1 VLRDSILTHFYVPF
15 PQVHRSHVFND
26 ERQLWLQQIAEGP
39 LTIVQPFNG
48 YKVHGIRFH
57 TRARS
62 ARKKTYSC
70 GVLVKGTT
78 SGAAGGVD
86 YYGVLDEVLRVEYPG
101 EPIKRCVLF
110 RCDWFDPS
118 QPRGT
123 RYSNI
128 NCTFEVNHQRR
139 YRKYEPFVLADVV
152 YQVFYISYPSGVTN
166 KSSWWAA
173 LLNKPRVY
181 PHLGVDE
188 GEQAP
193 LVFQEEFMTSTVE
206 MSDAL
211 PDVLVDNNHVD
222 IEVEAVDV
230 ASADEDEPNEEDTDD
245 ESEWDDLE
253 SDTEDEDSQIGYHSD
268 DDDSDD
274 DEGDT
279 DNATDD

>member
-1 VLRDSILTHFYVPF
+1 M
-15 PQVHRSHVFND
+15 FND

-39 LTIVQPFNG
+39 LNIVQPFSG

-78 SGAAGGVD
+78 SGAAGGDD
-86 YYGVLDEVLRVEYPG
+86 YYGVLEEVLRVEYPG

-110 RCDWFDPS
+110 RCEWFDPS
-118 QPRGT
+118 QRRGT
-123 RYSNI
+123 RYSKI
-128 NCTFEVNHQRR
+128 NYTFEVNHQRK
-139 YRKYEPFVLADVV
+139 YRKYEPFVLADVA

-181 PHLGVDE
+181 PQYGVEE
-188 GEQAP
+188 GEQLP
-193 LVFQEEFMTSTVE
+193 LVFQEDFMTSTME

-211 PDVLVDNNHVD
+211 PNGLVDNANVD
-222 IEVEAVDV
+222 IEVEVV
-230 ASADEDEPNEEDTDD
+230 HVESADEDGSDQEDTED
-245 ESEWDDLE
+245 EGECDDLE
-253 SDTEDEDSQIGYHSD
+253 SDTEDEDTQIEYHSD
-268 DDDSDD
+268 DDGSDD
-274 DEGDT
+274 DEGET
-279 DNATDD
+279 DNDNDY